1 MGASGLGTAGRELL
15 GSRCACSDAAAGTP
29 IALLVVGTE
38 IGEEVPVELSSDS
51 IGPRAV
57 PVGLR
62 EPAGQGRGAIVD
74 TAHERVQLGRLVTL
88 VRLERPNR
96 GAVVPQSGRSQDG
109 IDLLVAL
116 ARGAANVGYRA
127 PLVGGAVSLGRSRP
141 SGEADVVLIHSTP
154 RAGDRHCTN
163 TLSDHIATLRYVS
176 KEHPLR
182 AADPICD
189 RSV

>member
-15 GSRCACSDAAAGTP
+15 RSRCRCSDAAAGIRLAP
-29 IALLVVGTE
+29 LVVGTE